1 LISTSP
7 TLSGEA
13 TARLLA
19 GDDAEREREAGVGR
33 SWLGEKALREV
44 AIYINAWQAMHPD
57 VHAHVVGEGFVEG

>member
-7 TLSGEA
+7 TLSGGA

-19 GDDAEREREAGVGR
+19 GDDAERDAGVGR

-44 AIYINAWQAMHPD
+44 AIYIKAWQAMHPD
-57 VHAHVVGEGFVEG
+57 VHAHVMGESFVEG